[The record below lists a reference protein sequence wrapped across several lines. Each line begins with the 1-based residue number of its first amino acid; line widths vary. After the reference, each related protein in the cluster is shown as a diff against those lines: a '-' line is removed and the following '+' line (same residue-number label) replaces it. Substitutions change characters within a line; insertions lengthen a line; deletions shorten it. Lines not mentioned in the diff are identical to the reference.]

1 MGLLLTCCRD
11 CIAVSM
17 EWKDSKVTTL
27 TLSAQQPC
35 KIELKMNGQVK
46 TVKLKKGDNK
56 IKC

>member
-1 MGLLLTCCRD
+1 MPRLHSCQHGLEGC
-11 CIAVSM
+11 
-17 EWKDSKVTTL
+17 KVTTL

-35 KIELKMNGQVK
+35 KVELKMNGQVK